1 MRIAAK
7 IHVPGSGTL
16 TCNADSEMALQP
28 GDRVVVEADQML
40 DCGTVEELAA
50 SGGDDELLPVSI
62 IRRVDATDELR
73 LAENQRQ
80 ADAALVLF
88 GVRVRAAGLWLKP
101 LAAHYNLGRDRLAIL
116 FGSEDDVDMR
126 RLVALL
132 QPDIKGRI
140 EFRQVG
146 VRDEAALI
154 GGIGPCGRV
163 LCCCSWQK
171 EFRTVNV
178 RMAKVQELSLNPVAI
193 NGACGRL
200 KCCLRFEYSQYCDAS
215 ANQPAFGTAV
225 TWPEGQGTVT
235 GRDVLNGILVIR
247 TTEGQYVRLPVAAVT
262 AMPPSAH
269 AAPAP
274 SADNKGSNDEDQGS
288 ERAESGAAGNA

>member
-1 MRIAAK
+1 
-7 IHVPGSGTL
+7 
-16 TCNADSEMALQP
+16 
-28 GDRVVVEADQML
+28 
-40 DCGTVEELAA
+40 
-50 SGGDDELLPVSI
+50 
-62 IRRVDATDELR
+62 
-73 LAENQRQ
+73 
-80 ADAALVLF
+80 
-88 GVRVRAAGLWLKP
+88 
-101 LAAHYNLGRDRLAIL
+101 
-116 FGSEDDVDMR
+116 
-126 RLVALL
+126 
-132 QPDIKGRI
+132 
-140 EFRQVG
+140 
-146 VRDEAALI
+146 
-154 GGIGPCGRV
+154 V

-274 SADNKGSNDEDQGS
+274 SADNKGANDEDQGS